1 MRTIRTY
8 TQTFTATKVGTPS
21 YQWVFKWNKLYK
33 QDPKNKFVI
42 RCIGIQS
49 TENDIEET
57 PFSFYLSS
65 PAMTSFCANSSAL
78 AVNTEALIDYPE
90 YMNND
95 WFIGGLGGSV
105 NTAAVQRGDN
115 WGFDPSTLIV
125 DDLPLEPF
133 LIYWR
138 DPTTGYALRGNTG
151 SFTGVFFAFR
161 IDEVSLDY

>member
-1 MRTIRTY
+1 MKLVRIY

-21 YQWVFKWNKLYK
+21 YQWYFKWNKLYK
-33 QDPKNKFVI
+33 QDPKNKFMI
-42 RCIGIQS
+42 SCIDINS
-49 TENDIEET
+49 CENDVEET

-78 AVNTEALIDYPE
+78 AVNTDQLIDYPD

-95 WFIGGLGGSV
+95 WFLGGLGGSV
-105 NTAAVQRGDN
+105 NTVSTQRGDH
-115 WGFDPSTLIV
+115 WGFAPSTLLV

-138 DPTTGYALRGNTG
+138 DPTTSYAVRGATG
-151 SFTGVFFAFR
+151 TFTGVRFAFR
-161 IDEVSLDY
+161 IDEVSMD